1 MCSDS
6 SLWFERLKAGGEGY
20 KRGWNGW
27 MASVTQWTWVWA
39 SSGRQWKTGKPG
51 VLQSME
57 SQSIGHDLATE
68 QQMTN
73 DVELCF
79 MSLLAICT
87 GDPWMTQ
94 VSFFLH
100 RYAFV
105 HYIPMS
111 YFCYNWNFVPFY
123 SFHSFCPTPTLAL
136 GSHQLVLI
144 ICELLVVVF

>member
-1 MCSDS
+1 
-6 SLWFERLKAGGEGY
+6 
-20 KRGWNGW
+20 
-27 MASVTQWTWVWA
+27 
-39 SSGRQWKTGKPG
+39 
-51 VLQSME
+51 
-57 SQSIGHDLATE
+57 
-68 QQMTN
+68 
-73 DVELCF
+73 
-79 MSLLAICT
+79 
-87 GDPWMTQ
+87 MTQ